1 MPWLLFA
8 LALGAIFVA
17 FSTFSIGLAAISLLA
32 ALGFAIAGTLML
44 ASARISRQSQSPSR
58 MLDPKAIEALR
69 KRRQAEGSGDADGP
83 DARAADKGKRSDEP
97 PGADK
102 DADGSGGD
110 GSD

>member
-69 KRRQAEGSGDADGP
+69 KRRQAEGSGDAD
-83 DARAADKGKRSDEP
+83 AADAPASGKGKRGDESSGP
-97 PGADK
+97 DQ
-102 DADGSGGD
+102 DGGGD
-110 GSD
+110 GGD